1 MLGLSYGSYRKSS
14 NKTPGGLLNLG
25 RGRGGAYLQFLD
37 RQRQNYTMSME
48 FEMLRS
54 FNNNNE
60 LLRYITNT
68 IKNRKQKYNLFLAQY
83 AFCFNALRLFY
94 GGRGEG
100 GGLLERRGLLKLS
113 TSRRGLLRKGGLI
126 REGGLINEGVLS
138 ERRGLL
144 ERGAY

>member
-14 NKTPGGLLNLG
+14 NKTPGGLLNFGPLEG
-25 RGRGGAYLQFLD
+25 AGGGAYLQFFD

-68 IKNRKQKYNLFLAQY
+68 IKNRKQNYNLFLAQY
-83 AFCFNALRLFY
+83 AFCFNALRLFLWGKGRG
-94 GGRGEG
+94 GGRLFRKEG
-100 GGLLERRGLLKLS
+100 LIKTFNLQTGASK
-113 TSRRGLLRKGGLI
+113 KGG
-126 REGGLINEGVLS
+126 
-138 ERRGLL
+138 
-144 ERGAY
+144 AY

>member
-25 RGRGGAYLQFLD
+25 RGRGGGGVAYLQFLD

-48 FEMLRS
+48 FEMLCS

-94 GGRGEG
+94 GGKGEG
-100 GGLLERRGLLKLS
+100 GGLIRKEGLIKTFNLQTGASK
-113 TSRRGLLRKGGLI
+113 KGG
-126 REGGLINEGVLS
+126 
-138 ERRGLL
+138 
-144 ERGAY
+144 AY